1 MKKTLLAL
9 LSIIPLGLTS
19 CVSTPNDNVDT
30 PPIVD
35 DSGDQDDSNDDN
47 KDDGNKDDG
56 SQDQDNDK
64 VKILPSYTFKS
75 KTELV
80 DNEYQTT
87 LTILDLDNK
96 VIETTISKTPKANP
110 YLSIDTNAEK
120 AAFYASY
127 KVANSPLDAK
137 YRTEAGLLSGKNT
150 EDKFMPLDNSRIDNT
165 KVNNYRSTT
174 MNYVLDEDSGEQ
186 VAYLLFSLD
195 GKYTPIYKD
204 GAYFTMNEL
213 ASYTI
218 GFGALPAN
226 QNYDKY
232 EKMQDK
238 SSSTWWKYGRVNRGP
253 FSGPVE
259 ASYKHESWFV
269 GMKQKEISYTETD
282 FGNSTYYNPTEYDSQ
297 YQTMPYIK
305 DNKDGTYA
313 INSGTPGDRGVLRF
327 VFTSEYENNQ
337 SEKNSSSTT
346 KKNYKNQY
354 YRRCYYTFNHYNDW
368 HEYLNY
374 EDGWGEVFGNMT
386 RGNAYGKNS
395 PHSEEMFAPIPTDS
409 SMDEIITNFNK

>member
-1 MKKTLLAL
+1 MKKTFLAL

-19 CVSTPNDNVDT
+19 CVSTPNDNVET

-47 KDDGNKDDG
+47 NDDKDDG
-56 SQDQDNDK
+56 SQDQDNDS
-64 VKILPSYTFKS
+64 VKILPSYTFKV
-75 KTELV
+75 KTE
-80 DNEYQTT
+80 T
-87 LTILDLDNK
+87 LTDEYKTTFTVIDLEDK
-96 VIETTISKTPKANP
+96 VVETTTVTNPLTNP
-110 YLSIDTNAEK
+110 YLDIDTNVEK
-120 AAFYASY
+120 AAFYKTY
-127 KVANSPLDAK
+127 TVANSPLDAK

-150 EDKFMPLDNSRIDNT
+150 EDKYMPLDNSRIDNS

-174 MNYVLDEDSGEQ
+174 MNYILDEDSEEQ

-213 ASYTI
+213 ASYTV

-226 QNYDKY
+226 QNYDKN

-238 SSSTWWKYGRVNRGP
+238 ASSTWWKYGRVNRGP
-253 FSGPVE
+253 FSGPVK

-269 GMKQKEISYTETD
+269 GMKENDIKYTETD
-282 FGNSTYYNPTEYDSQ
+282 FGNSTYYNSTEYDSQ
-297 YQTMPYIK
+297 YKTMPYIK
-305 DNKDGTYA
+305 DQKDGSFV
-313 INSGTPGDRGVLRF
+313 INSGTEGDRGVLRF

-337 SEKNSSSTT
+337 NKKNSSATT

-374 EDGWGEVFGNMT
+374 EDGWGKVFGNMT
-386 RGNAYGKNS
+386 LGNGYGENF
-395 PHSEEMFAPIPTDS
+395 PHSEEKFAPIPEDS
-409 SMDEIITNFNK
+409 SLDEIITKFNK